1 MTEETRAGDR
11 TERDMTELSD
21 NPDRVPV
28 PQSPLEH
35 VLLEMF
41 EGPVELL
48 LYLVRKNEL
57 EVTDVPVARLTDD
70 FLGHVRRS
78 QELNMEVASD
88 FLIMAAV
95 LLRLKVREL
104 LPRVKEEDLDTPTV
118 TLEQILDE
126 FRRYQQ
132 VARLLSEKET
142 VRRQLFPR
150 LGETPRARVADSEDV
165 LALTAA
171 LKRVLSRLAP
181 ERIATIAPPKV
192 RLEDKIAAL
201 RALVRERGSLAF
213 EEAVTGSTV
222 TEVIVMFIAV
232 LELVRLGELRVRQD
246 AEFGSIRLEHRTDA
260 QPLLPTPD
268 PESGAFSPAPQ
279 PEAP

>member
-1 MTEETRAGDR
+1 M
-11 TERDMTELSD
+11 
-21 NPDRVPV
+21 
-28 PQSPLEH
+28 
-35 VLLEMF
+35 
-41 EGPVELL
+41 
-48 LYLVRKNEL
+48 
-57 EVTDVPVARLTDD
+57 
-70 FLGHVRRS
+70 
-78 QELNMEVASD
+78 
-88 FLIMAAV
+88 
-95 LLRLKVREL
+95 
-104 LPRVKEEDLDTPTV
+104 
-118 TLEQILDE
+118 
-126 FRRYQQ
+126 
-132 VARLLSEKET
+132 
-142 VRRQLFPR
+142 
-150 LGETPRARVADSEDV
+150 
-165 LALTAA
+165 
-171 LKRVLSRLAP
+171 SRLAP